1 MTQTTD
7 RSPDR
12 SPSPPSL
19 PTLLTKPALLARW
32 RRRSPGLAASLVG
45 GALAAGLGLAAL
57 TVLVTVLW
65 ISSPYPDSG
74 PDGALHVAAGLWLL
88 AHGCE
93 LVRTDTLSGVPAPVG
108 VTPLLL
114 VVLPAWLLHRAGRD
128 AADGDEE
135 SAPPAVRTACGGVVA
150 GYLTVGTAAALYAS
164 GGALRPSWASVAVW
178 LPLVAVTAAGMG
190 AWTAYGR
197 PRGPLAPP
205 VRRAL
210 RALPFASFV
219 SSAPGLR
226 LPAAVRAASAGAA
239 VLVGGGAV
247 LVGASL
253 VWHGGLARVSF
264 LHLTESW
271 SGRFAVLLL
280 ALALVPNAAVWG
292 AAYALGPGFVLGA
305 GHAADPLMSSPGALL
320 PPFPLLA
327 AVPGAGPGTP
337 VNWAAG
343 AVPLMAGVAVAW
355 FTVRAGVPGRI
366 DGGEAI
372 GDGDGEGQRQGKG
385 KGKARVPVAAH
396 GGEAWSPGRIA
407 GNAALAALL
416 CGLALAI
423 LAALS
428 GGPLG
433 THALADFGPVWWQT
447 GPAAAG
453 WTAVVGVPV
462 ALVLRGWRLRQPRVR
477 VPRAPRVPRVRAV
490 RGSGVRGWASWVRG
504 PWGRRRG
511 VQEAVVQEQGVQGNG
526 VQGNGVQEHAGPK
539 RSANGPVGGAT
550 PVPEPL
556 LSKLSADELLV
567 SDPSARDPLGSA
579 LPGSMP
585 PTSASPGLESWVSN
599 SSDRELL
606 GSTPSGAKLPA
617 DEFSADEFSGRVTP
631 AHQPLV
637 REPSANE
644 PQAHLPGSEPSG
656 GLFPSHGHERRPGA
670 ELPDFERP
678 GGARP
683 GDEPSEQAQQPG
695 FGLSERVSRPERS
708 SEQAPRTELGSSR
721 QPSRP
726 AAGPPEQT
734 LHPKSIAP
742 ERLAHQPLAPEP
754 PASPLHSRPA
764 PELPTEPP
772 PPQGTPRT
780 SWFSRVRR
788 RRQPEAP
795 PGTSGTPVTPGT
807 PVESRRTTPDPDFE
821 PYDFL
826 PPSESFG
833 SLWHD
838 DVSREARWAALKQAS
853 GPTDPPGQG
862 DRTV

>member
-12 SPSPPSL
+12 SPSLPSL
-19 PTLLTKPALLARW
+19 PNLLTKPALLARW
-32 RRRSPGLAASLVG
+32 RRRSPGLAAGLVG
-45 GALAAGLGLAAL
+45 GALAAGLGLAAF

-135 SAPPAVRTACGGVVA
+135 SAPPAVRTAWGGVVA

-164 GGALRPSWASVAVW
+164 GGALSLSWASVAVW
-178 LPLVAVTAAGMG
+178 LPLLAVTAAGVG

-197 PRGPLAPP
+197 PRGPLPPP

-219 SSAPGLR
+219 SAVPGVR
-226 LPAAVRAASAGAA
+226 LPAAVRAAGAGAA

-305 GHAADPLMSSPGALL
+305 GHAADPLMSSPGSLL

-343 AVPLMAGVAVAW
+343 AVPLAAGVAVAW

-366 DGGEAI
+366 DGREAI
-372 GDGDGEGQRQGKG
+372 GDGDGDGEGQGKG
-385 KGKARVPVAAH
+385 KRKGRVPVVAH
-396 GGEAWSPGRIA
+396 RGEAWPPGRTA

-416 CGLALAI
+416 CGLALAV
-423 LAALS
+423 LATLS

-447 GPAAAG
+447 GSAAAG
-453 WTAVVGVPV
+453 WTAAVGVPA
-462 ALVLRGWRLRQPRVR
+462 ALVLRALRLRQPRVR
-477 VPRAPRVPRVRAV
+477 VPRAPRVRAV

-504 PWGRRRG
+504 PWGRLG
-511 VQEAVVQEQGVQGNG
+511 VQEPVVQG
-526 VQGNGVQEHAGPK
+526 HAGQTHVGPK
-539 RSANGPVGGAT
+539 RSAHEPEPGAGVTPVHEPVGG
-550 PVPEPL
+550 EP
-556 LSKLSADELLV
+556 SADE
-567 SDPSARDPLGSA
+567 PQAQ
-579 LPGSMP
+579 LPGF
-585 PTSASPGLESWVSN
+585 E
-599 SSDRELL
+599 R
-606 GSTPSGAKLPA
+606 
-617 DEFSADEFSGRVTP
+617 
-631 AHQPLV
+631 
-637 REPSANE
+637 
-644 PQAHLPGSEPSG
+644 SG
-656 GLFPSHGHERRPGA
+656 GALLADG
-670 ELPDFERP
+670 
-678 GGARP
+678 
-683 GDEPSEQAQQPG
+683 PSEQAQQPD
-695 FGLSERVSRPERS
+695 FELSERAPRPESGS
-708 SEQAPRTELGSSR
+708 SEQVP
-721 QPSRP
+721 RP
-726 AAGPPEQT
+726 AAGLPEQT
-734 LHPKSIAP
+734 LPPESLAP
-742 ERLAHQPLAPEP
+742 ERLTHQPLAPEP
-754 PASPLHSRPA
+754 PASPLNLRPT

-772 PPQGTPRT
+772 QPPRPQATQPTPRP

-795 PGTSGTPVTPGT
+795 PGTAGAAGTPVTPGT
-807 PVESRRTTPDPDFE
+807 PVESRPATPDPDFE

-826 PPSESFG
+826 PPSDSFG

-838 DVSREARWAALKQAS
+838 DVSREARWAALKEAS
-853 GPTDPPGQG
+853 GPADSPDRG
-862 DRTV
+862 DRGDRRG

>member
-1 MTQTTD
+1 M
-7 RSPDR
+7 
-12 SPSPPSL
+12 
-19 PTLLTKPALLARW
+19 
-32 RRRSPGLAASLVG
+32 VG
-45 GALAAGLGLAAL
+45 GALAAGLGLAAF

-114 VVLPAWLLHRAGRD
+114 VVLPTWLLHRAGRD

-135 SAPPAVRTACGGVVA
+135 SAPPAVRTAWGGVVA
-150 GYLTVGTAAALYAS
+150 GYLTVGAAAAVYAS
-164 GGALRPSWASVAVW
+164 DGALSPSWASVAVW
-178 LPLVAVTAAGMG
+178 LPLLAVTAAGVG

-197 PRGPLAPP
+197 PREPLAPP

-210 RALPFASFV
+210 RALPFDSFV
-219 SSAPGLR
+219 SFSSAVPGFR

-253 VWHGGLARVSF
+253 VWHGGLARESF

-280 ALALVPNAAVWG
+280 ALVLVPNAAVWG

-305 GHAADPLMSSPGALL
+305 GHAADPLMSSPGPLL

-327 AVPGAGPGTP
+327 AVPVAGPGTP

-343 AVPLMAGVAVAW
+343 AVPLVAGVVVAW
-355 FTVRAGVPGRI
+355 FTVRAGVPGRK
-366 DGGEAI
+366 DAGE
-372 GDGDGEGQRQGKG
+372 GDGESKRK
-385 KGKARVPVAAH
+385 KLRVPVAADR
-396 GGEAWSPGRIA
+396 GEAWSPGRTA

-416 CGLALAI
+416 CGLALAV
-423 LAALS
+423 LATLS

-462 ALVLRGWRLRQPRVR
+462 ALVLRALRLREPRVR
-477 VPRAPRVPRVRAV
+477 VPRAPRVRAV

-504 PWGRRRG
+504 PWGRRKG
-511 VQEAVVQEQGVQGNG
+511 VQEAVVPELAVQEHGVQGNG
-526 VQGNGVQEHAGPK
+526 VQGNGVQGKEVQEHVGPK
-539 RSANGPVGGAT
+539 RSANEPVGGAT

-556 LSKLSADELLV
+556 LAKRLADELLVSGSSARELLGSAPSGAKLSADEL
-567 SDPSARDPLGSA
+567 
-579 LPGSMP
+579 
-585 PTSASPGLESWVSN
+585 
-599 SSDRELL
+599 
-606 GSTPSGAKLPA
+606 SGGVA
-617 DEFSADEFSGRVTP
+617 P
-631 AHQPLV
+631 AHERLV
-637 REPSANE
+637 REPSAEE
-644 PQAHLPGSEPSG
+644 PQSHLPGSEPSG
-656 GLFPSHGHERRPGA
+656 GPFPSHAPKRS
-670 ELPDFERP
+670 

-683 GDEPSEQAQQPG
+683 GDEPSEQAHQPG
-695 FGLSERVSRPERS
+695 FGLSEGASRPEWS
-708 SEQAPRTELGSSR
+708 SERAPRTELKSS
-721 QPSRP
+721 QQTSRP

-742 ERLAHQPLAPEP
+742 ESLAHQPLEPEP
-754 PASPLHSRPA
+754 PASPLHRRPA

-772 PPQGTPRT
+772 PPLRAQSTQPTQPTPRT
-780 SWFSRVRR
+780 SWFSRGRR
-788 RRQPEAP
+788 RRQPEGP
-795 PGTSGTPVTPGT
+795 PGIPGAPVTPRT
-807 PVESRRTTPDPDFE
+807 PAETRRATPDPDFE

-826 PPSESFG
+826 PPSDSFG

-853 GPTDPPGQG
+853 GPTDSPDRG
-862 DRTV
+862 DRRD

>member
-12 SPSPPSL
+12 SPSLPSL
-19 PTLLTKPALLARW
+19 PNLLTKPALLARW

-45 GALAAGLGLAAL
+45 GALAAGLGLAAF

-164 GGALRPSWASVAVW
+164 GGALSPSWASVAVW
-178 LPLVAVTAAGMG
+178 LPLLAVTAAGVG

-197 PRGPLAPP
+197 PRGPLPP
-205 VRRAL
+205 PARQAL
-210 RALPFASFV
+210 RALPFASRV
-219 SSAPGLR
+219 SAVPGFR

-305 GHAADPLMSSPGALL
+305 GHAAGPLVSSPGPLL

-355 FTVRAGVPGRI
+355 FTVRAGVPGVK
-366 DGGEAI
+366 DAGEGEA
-372 GDGDGEGQRQGKG
+372 GDKRNGKGEGKAEGKGKG
-385 KGKARVPVAAH
+385 KGKARIAVAAH
-396 GGEAWSPGRIA
+396 RGEAWSPGRTA

-416 CGLALAI
+416 CGLALAV

-453 WTAVVGVPV
+453 WTAVVGVPA
-462 ALVLRGWRLRQPRVR
+462 ALVLRALRLRQPRVR
-477 VPRAPRVPRVRAV
+477 VPRAPRARAV
-490 RGSGVRGWASWVRG
+490 RGSWARGWASWARG

-511 VQEAVVQEQGVQGNG
+511 ALEPVVQG
-526 VQGNGVQEHAGPK
+526 HAGQTHVGPK
-539 RSANGPVGGAT
+539 RSAHEPDGG
-550 PVPEPL
+550 EP
-556 LSKLSADELLV
+556 SADE
-567 SDPSARDPLGSA
+567 PQAQ
-579 LPGSMP
+579 LPGF
-585 PTSASPGLESWVSN
+585 
-599 SSDRELL
+599 EL
-606 GSTPSGAKLPA
+606 
-617 DEFSADEFSGRVTP
+617 
-631 AHQPLV
+631 
-637 REPSANE
+637 
-644 PQAHLPGSEPSG
+644 SG
-656 GLFPSHGHERRPGA
+656 GALLADG
-670 ELPDFERP
+670 
-678 GGARP
+678 
-683 GDEPSEQAQQPG
+683 PSEQAQQPD
-695 FGLSERVSRPERS
+695 FELSERAPRPESGS
-708 SEQAPRTELGSSR
+708 SEQAPRPT
-721 QPSRP
+721 
-726 AAGPPEQT
+726 AGPSEQT
-734 LHPKSIAP
+734 LHPESIAP
-742 ERLAHQPLAPEP
+742 ERLAHQPLAHQLLTHQPLTPEP
-754 PASPLHSRPA
+754 PTSPLHPRPA

-772 PPQGTPRT
+772 PPPRTQGAQPTPRT

-788 RRQPEAP
+788 RRQPEGAP
-795 PGTSGTPVTPGT
+795 GAAGATGTPVTPAA
-807 PVESRRTTPDPDFE
+807 PIQSRPTTPDPDFE

-826 PPSESFG
+826 PPSDSFG

-838 DVSREARWAALKQAS
+838 DVSREARWAALKEAS
-853 GPTDPPGQG
+853 GPADSPDRG
-862 DRTV
+862 DRGDRGDRRD

>member
-12 SPSPPSL
+12 SPSLPSL
-19 PTLLTKPALLARW
+19 PNLLTKPALLARW
-32 RRRSPGLAASLVG
+32 RRRSPGLAAGLVG
-45 GALAAGLGLAAL
+45 GALAAGLGLAAF

-135 SAPPAVRTACGGVVA
+135 SAPPAVRTAWGGVVA

-164 GGALRPSWASVAVW
+164 GGVLSPSWASVAVW
-178 LPLVAVTAAGMG
+178 LPLLAVTAAGVG

-197 PRGPLAPP
+197 PRGPLPPP

-219 SSAPGLR
+219 SAVPGVR
-226 LPAAVRAASAGAA
+226 LPAAVRAAGAGAA

-305 GHAADPLMSSPGALL
+305 GHAADPLMSSPGSLL

-343 AVPLMAGVAVAW
+343 AVPLAAGVAVAW

-366 DGGEAI
+366 DGREAI
-372 GDGDGEGQRQGKG
+372 GDGDGEGQGKG
-385 KGKARVPVAAH
+385 KRKGRVPVVAH
-396 GGEAWSPGRIA
+396 RGEAWSPGRTA

-416 CGLALAI
+416 CGLALAV
-423 LAALS
+423 LATLS

-453 WTAVVGVPV
+453 WTAAVGVPA
-462 ALVLRGWRLRQPRVR
+462 ALVLRALRLRQPRVR
-477 VPRAPRVPRVRAV
+477 VPRAPRVRAV

-504 PWGRRRG
+504 PWGRLG
-511 VQEAVVQEQGVQGNG
+511 VQEPVVQG
-526 VQGNGVQEHAGPK
+526 HAGQTHVGPK
-539 RSANGPVGGAT
+539 RSAHEPEPGAGVTPVHEPVGG
-550 PVPEPL
+550 EP
-556 LSKLSADELLV
+556 SADE
-567 SDPSARDPLGSA
+567 PQAQ
-579 LPGSMP
+579 LPGF
-585 PTSASPGLESWVSN
+585 E
-599 SSDRELL
+599 R
-606 GSTPSGAKLPA
+606 
-617 DEFSADEFSGRVTP
+617 
-631 AHQPLV
+631 
-637 REPSANE
+637 
-644 PQAHLPGSEPSG
+644 SG
-656 GLFPSHGHERRPGA
+656 GALLADG
-670 ELPDFERP
+670 
-678 GGARP
+678 
-683 GDEPSEQAQQPG
+683 PSEQAQQPD
-695 FGLSERVSRPERS
+695 FELSERAPRPESGS
-708 SEQAPRTELGSSR
+708 SEQVP
-721 QPSRP
+721 RP

-734 LHPKSIAP
+734 L
-742 ERLAHQPLAPEP
+742 P
-754 PASPLHSRPA
+754 PSPSPPSASPTSPSPPSRPH
-764 PELPTEPP
+764 PPQPP
-772 PPQGTPRT
+772 PDPRT
-780 SWFSRVRR
+780 PHRT
-788 RRQPEAP
+788 PAAPAP
-795 PGTSGTPVTPGT
+795 PGHSAHPATQLVLACPASAAAGSAARHRRCRRHPRHSRHPRREPPRHPGPRLRAVRLSAPLRLLRFALARRRLAGGALGRSQGGVRPGRLPGSG
-807 PVESRRTTPDPDFE
+807 R
-821 PYDFL
+821 
-826 PPSESFG
+826 
-833 SLWHD
+833 
-838 DVSREARWAALKQAS
+838 S
-853 GPTDPPGQG
+853 GRSGRPG
-862 DRTV
+862 DRRD

>member
-12 SPSPPSL
+12 SPSLPSL
-19 PTLLTKPALLARW
+19 PNLLTKPDLLARW
-32 RRRSPGLAASLVG
+32 RRRSPGLAAGLVG
-45 GALAAGLGLAAL
+45 GALAAGLGLAAF

-135 SAPPAVRTACGGVVA
+135 SVPPAVRTAWGGVVA

-164 GGALRPSWASVAVW
+164 GGALSPSWASVAVW
-178 LPLVAVTAAGMG
+178 LPLLAVTAAGVG

-197 PRGPLAPP
+197 PRGPLPP
-205 VRRAL
+205 PARRAL

-219 SSAPGLR
+219 SSVPGVR
-226 LPAAVRAASAGAA
+226 LPAAVRAAGAGAA

-305 GHAADPLMSSPGALL
+305 GHAADPLMSSPGPLL

-343 AVPLMAGVAVAW
+343 AVPLVAGVAVAW

-372 GDGDGEGQRQGKG
+372 GDGDGKGQGKR
-385 KGKARVPVAAH
+385 KGGVPVVAH
-396 GGEAWSPGRIA
+396 RGEAWSPGRTA
-407 GNAALAALL
+407 GNAAFAALL
-416 CGLALAI
+416 CGLALAV
-423 LAALS
+423 LATLS

-453 WTAVVGVPV
+453 WTAAVGVPA
-462 ALVLRGWRLRQPRVR
+462 ALVLRALRLRQPRVR
-477 VPRAPRVPRVRAV
+477 VPRAPRVRAV
-490 RGSGVRGWASWVRG
+490 RG
-504 PWGRRRG
+504 
-511 VQEAVVQEQGVQGNG
+511 
-526 VQGNGVQEHAGPK
+526 
-539 RSANGPVGGAT
+539 
-550 PVPEPL
+550 
-556 LSKLSADELLV
+556 
-567 SDPSARDPLGSA
+567 
-579 LPGSMP
+579 
-585 PTSASPGLESWVSN
+585 
-599 SSDRELL
+599 
-606 GSTPSGAKLPA
+606 
-617 DEFSADEFSGRVTP
+617 
-631 AHQPLV
+631 
-637 REPSANE
+637 
-644 PQAHLPGSEPSG
+644 
-656 GLFPSHGHERRPGA
+656 
-670 ELPDFERP
+670 
-678 GGARP
+678 
-683 GDEPSEQAQQPG
+683 
-695 FGLSERVSRPERS
+695 
-708 SEQAPRTELGSSR
+708 
-721 QPSRP
+721 
-726 AAGPPEQT
+726 
-734 LHPKSIAP
+734 
-742 ERLAHQPLAPEP
+742 
-754 PASPLHSRPA
+754 
-764 PELPTEPP
+764 
-772 PPQGTPRT
+772 
-780 SWFSRVRR
+780 
-788 RRQPEAP
+788 
-795 PGTSGTPVTPGT
+795 
-807 PVESRRTTPDPDFE
+807 
-821 PYDFL
+821 
-826 PPSESFG
+826 
-833 SLWHD
+833 
-838 DVSREARWAALKQAS
+838 
-853 GPTDPPGQG
+853 
-862 DRTV
+862 

>member
-1 MTQTTD
+1 M
-7 RSPDR
+7 
-12 SPSPPSL
+12 PSL
-19 PTLLTKPALLARW
+19 PNLLTKPALLARW

-45 GALAAGLGLAAL
+45 GALAAGLGLAAF

-164 GGALRPSWASVAVW
+164 GGALSPSWASVAVW
-178 LPLVAVTAAGMG
+178 LPLLAVTAAGVG

-197 PRGPLAPP
+197 PRGPLPP
-205 VRRAL
+205 PARQAL
-210 RALPFASFV
+210 RALPFASRV
-219 SSAPGLR
+219 SAVPGFR

-305 GHAADPLMSSPGALL
+305 GHAAGPLVSSPGPLL

-355 FTVRAGVPGRI
+355 FTVRAGVPGVK
-366 DGGEAI
+366 DAGEGEA
-372 GDGDGEGQRQGKG
+372 GDKRNGKGEGKAEGKGKG
-385 KGKARVPVAAH
+385 KGKARIAVAAH
-396 GGEAWSPGRIA
+396 RGEAWSPGRTA

-416 CGLALAI
+416 CGLALAV

-453 WTAVVGVPV
+453 WTAVVGVPA
-462 ALVLRGWRLRQPRVR
+462 ALVLRALRLRQPRVR
-477 VPRAPRVPRVRAV
+477 VPRAPRARAV
-490 RGSGVRGWASWVRG
+490 RGSWARGWASWARG

-511 VQEAVVQEQGVQGNG
+511 ALEPVVQG
-526 VQGNGVQEHAGPK
+526 HAGQTHVGPK
-539 RSANGPVGGAT
+539 RSAHEPDGG
-550 PVPEPL
+550 EP
-556 LSKLSADELLV
+556 SADE
-567 SDPSARDPLGSA
+567 PQAQ
-579 LPGSMP
+579 LPGF
-585 PTSASPGLESWVSN
+585 
-599 SSDRELL
+599 EL
-606 GSTPSGAKLPA
+606 
-617 DEFSADEFSGRVTP
+617 
-631 AHQPLV
+631 
-637 REPSANE
+637 
-644 PQAHLPGSEPSG
+644 SG
-656 GLFPSHGHERRPGA
+656 GALLADG
-670 ELPDFERP
+670 
-678 GGARP
+678 
-683 GDEPSEQAQQPG
+683 PSEQAQQPD
-695 FGLSERVSRPERS
+695 FELSERAPRPESGS
-708 SEQAPRTELGSSR
+708 SEQAPRPT
-721 QPSRP
+721 
-726 AAGPPEQT
+726 AGPSEQT
-734 LHPKSIAP
+734 LHPESIAP
-742 ERLAHQPLAPEP
+742 ERLAHQPLAHQLLTHQPLTPEP
-754 PASPLHSRPA
+754 PTSPLHPRPA

-772 PPQGTPRT
+772 PPPRTQGAQPTPRT

-788 RRQPEAP
+788 RRQPEGAP
-795 PGTSGTPVTPGT
+795 GAAGATGTPVTPAA
-807 PVESRRTTPDPDFE
+807 PIQSRPTTPDPDFE

-826 PPSESFG
+826 PPSDSFG

-838 DVSREARWAALKQAS
+838 DVSREARWAALKEAS
-853 GPTDPPGQG
+853 GPADSPDRG
-862 DRTV
+862 DRGDRGDRRD

>member
-1 MTQTTD
+1 M
-7 RSPDR
+7 
-12 SPSPPSL
+12 PSL
-19 PTLLTKPALLARW
+19 PNLLTKPALLARW
-32 RRRSPGLAASLVG
+32 RRRSPGLAAGLVG
-45 GALAAGLGLAAL
+45 GALAAGLGLAAF

-135 SAPPAVRTACGGVVA
+135 SAPPAVRTAWGGVVA

-164 GGALRPSWASVAVW
+164 GGALSPSWASVAVW
-178 LPLVAVTAAGMG
+178 LPLLAVTAAGVG

-197 PRGPLAPP
+197 PRGPLPRP

-219 SSAPGLR
+219 SAVPGVR
-226 LPAAVRAASAGAA
+226 LPAAVRAAGAGAA

-305 GHAADPLMSSPGALL
+305 GHAADPLMSSPGPLL

-343 AVPLMAGVAVAW
+343 AVPLAAGVAVAW

-366 DGGEAI
+366 DGGETT
-372 GDGDGEGQRQGKG
+372 GDGEGQGRGQGRG
-385 KGKARVPVAAH
+385 PVVAH
-396 GGEAWSPGRIA
+396 RGEAWSPGRTA

-416 CGLALAI
+416 CGLALAV

-453 WTAVVGVPV
+453 WTAVVGIPA
-462 ALVLRGWRLRQPRVR
+462 ALVLRALRLRQPRVR
-477 VPRAPRVPRVRAV
+477 VPRAPRVRAV
-490 RGSGVRGWASWVRG
+490 RGSGVRGWAAWVRG

-511 VQEAVVQEQGVQGNG
+511 VQEPVVQG
-526 VQGNGVQEHAGPK
+526 HAGQTHVGPK
-539 RSANGPVGGAT
+539 RSAHEPEPGVAPVHEPVGG
-550 PVPEPL
+550 EP
-556 LSKLSADELLV
+556 SADE
-567 SDPSARDPLGSA
+567 PQAQ
-579 LPGSMP
+579 LPG
-585 PTSASPGLESWVSN
+585 
-599 SSDRELL
+599 
-606 GSTPSGAKLPA
+606 
-617 DEFSADEFSGRVTP
+617 F
-631 AHQPLV
+631 
-637 REPSANE
+637 
-644 PQAHLPGSEPSG
+644 EPSG
-656 GLFPSHGHERRPGA
+656 GLFPSHAHEASGA
-670 ELPDFERP
+670 VLPDFERS
-678 GGARP
+678 GGALLADRP
-683 GDEPSEQAQQPG
+683 SGQAQHLD
-695 FGLSERVSRPERS
+695 FELSERASRPESGS
-708 SEQAPRTELGSSR
+708 SEQAPRPTTG
-721 QPSRP
+721 PS
-726 AAGPPEQT
+726 EQT
-734 LHPKSIAP
+734 LPP
-742 ERLAHQPLAPEP
+742 ESLALGRLAHQPLAPEP
-754 PASPLHSRPA
+754 PASPFSPRPT

-772 PPQGTPRT
+772 QPPRPQDAQPTPRP

-795 PGTSGTPVTPGT
+795 PGVAGAAGTPATPGT
-807 PVESRRTTPDPDFE
+807 PVESRPATPDPDFE

-826 PPSESFG
+826 PPSDSFG

-838 DVSREARWAALKQAS
+838 DVSREARWAALKEAS
-853 GPTDPPGQG
+853 GPADSPDRG
-862 DRTV
+862 DRRG

>member
-1 MTQTTD
+1 M
-7 RSPDR
+7 
-12 SPSPPSL
+12 

-45 GALAAGLGLAAL
+45 GALAAGLGLAAF

-178 LPLVAVTAAGMG
+178 LPLVAVTAAGVG

-219 SSAPGLR
+219 SSAPGFR
-226 LPAAVRAASAGAA
+226 LPAAVRAAGAGAA

-305 GHAADPLMSSPGALL
+305 GHAADPLMSSPGPLL

-337 VNWAAG
+337 VNWVAG

-366 DGGEAI
+366 DGGEAVGD
-372 GDGDGEGQRQGKG
+372 GDGDGEGKG

-396 GGEAWSPGRIA
+396 RGEAWSPGRTA

-453 WTAVVGVPV
+453 WTAAVGVPV

-511 VQEAVVQEQGVQGNG
+511 VQEPVVQEAVVQEQG

-539 RSANGPVGGAT
+539 RSANEPVGGAT

-556 LSKLSADELLV
+556 LAKPSADELLV

-579 LPGSMP
+579 PLGSAPPGSAP
-585 PTSASPGLESWVSN
+585 PGRESRVSN
-599 SSDRELL
+599 PSARELL
-606 GSTPSGAKLPA
+606 GSTPSGAKL
-617 DEFSADEFSGRVTP
+617 SADEFSGRVTP
-631 AHQPLV
+631 AHEPLV

-656 GLFPSHGHERRPGA
+656 GLFPSHGHERRSGA

-683 GDEPSEQAQQPG
+683 GDEPSEQAHQPG
-695 FGLSERVSRPERS
+695 FGLSERV
-708 SEQAPRTELGSSR
+708 PRTELKASQ
-721 QPSRP
+721 QPPRP
-726 AAGPPEQT
+726 AAGP
-734 LHPKSIAP
+734 
-742 ERLAHQPLAPEP
+742 PEP

-772 PPQGTPRT
+772 PSQGTPRT

-795 PGTSGTPVTPGT
+795 LGTPGAPGTPVTPGT
-807 PVESRRTTPDPDFE
+807 PAESRRATPDPDFE

-826 PPSESFG
+826 PPSDSFG

-862 DRTV
+862 DRTA

>member
-1 MTQTTD
+1 M
-7 RSPDR
+7 
-12 SPSPPSL
+12 
-19 PTLLTKPALLARW
+19 PTLLAKPALLARW
-32 RRRSPGLAASLVG
+32 RGRSPGLAASLVG
-45 GALAAGLGLAAL
+45 GALAAGLGLAAF

-74 PDGALHVAAGLWLL
+74 PDGALRVAAGLWLL

-128 AADGDEE
+128 AAHGDEE
-135 SAPPAVRTACGGVVA
+135 STPPAVRTAWGGVVA
-150 GYLTVGTAAALYAS
+150 GYLTVGAAAAVYAP
-164 GGALRPSWASVAVW
+164 GGALSPSWASVAVW
-178 LPLVAVTAAGMG
+178 LPLLAVTAAGVG
-190 AWTAYGR
+190 TWTAYGR

-210 RALPFASFV
+210 RALPLASFV

-226 LPAAVRAASAGAA
+226 LRAAVRAASAGAA

-280 ALALVPNAAVWG
+280 ALVLVPNAAVWG

-305 GHAADPLMSSPGALL
+305 GHAADPLVSSPGPLL

-343 AVPLMAGVAVAW
+343 AVPLVAGVVVAW
-355 FTVRAGVPGRI
+355 FTVRAGVPGRK
-366 DGGEAI
+366 DVGE
-372 GDGDGEGQRQGKG
+372 GDGETRGGKL
-385 KGKARVPVAAH
+385 RVPVAAH
-396 GGEAWSPGRIA
+396 RGEAWSPGRTA

-416 CGLALAI
+416 CGLALAV

-433 THALADFGPVWWQT
+433 MHALADFGPVWWQT

-462 ALVLRGWRLRQPRVR
+462 ALVLRALRLRQPRVR
-477 VPRAPRVPRVRAV
+477 VPWAPRVRAV

-511 VQEAVVQEQGVQGNG
+511 VQEPLVQEQGVQGNG
-526 VQGNGVQEHAGPK
+526 VHEHVGQTHVSPK
-539 RSANGPVGGAT
+539 LSANEPVGGAT
-550 PVPEPL
+550 PMPEPL
-556 LSKLSADELLV
+556 LSKPSPDEPLV
-567 SDPSARDPLGSA
+567 SDSSAREPLGSK
-579 LPGSMP
+579 P
-585 PTSASPGLESWVSN
+585 PR
-599 SSDRELL
+599 RE
-606 GSTPSGAKLPA
+606 PSGAMLSDHEPA
-617 DEFSADEFSGRVTP
+617 SRATP
-631 AHQPLV
+631 AHGPLA
-637 REPSANE
+637 REPLAKG
-644 PQAHLPGSEPSG
+644 PQAHLPGFEPSG
-656 GLFPSHGHERRPGA
+656 GLFPPHAHEASRA
-670 ELPDFERP
+670 VLPDVERSGRVLP
-678 GGARP
+678 ADKP
-683 GDEPSEQAQQPG
+683 FEQAQQPDFG
-695 FGLSERVSRPERS
+695 FSEQDPRPESGLFERVPRTESGLSEQASRTELKS
-708 SEQAPRTELGSSR
+708 SEQAARPTAGSSE
-721 QPSRP
+721 QAARP
-726 AAGPPEQT
+726 TAGSSDQALPPE
-734 LHPKSIAP
+734 P
-742 ERLAHQPLAPEP
+742 LAHQRLAPEP
-754 PASPLHSRPA
+754 SASPLNTRPA
-764 PELPTEPP
+764 QELPTEPP
-772 PPQGTPRT
+772 PPRTPGTQGTPRT
-780 SWFSRVRR
+780 NWFSRVRR

-795 PGTSGTPVTPGT
+795 PVVPVA
-807 PVESRRTTPDPDFE
+807 PVESRRAGPDPDFE

-826 PPSESFG
+826 PPSDSFG

-853 GPTDPPGQG
+853 GPTDSPDRG
-862 DRTV
+862 DRRD

>member
-12 SPSPPSL
+12 TSSL
-19 PTLLTKPALLARW
+19 PTPPALPALLARW
-32 RRRSPGLAASLVG
+32 RGRSPGLAASLVG
-45 GALAAGLGLAAL
+45 GALAAGLGLAAF

-135 SAPPAVRTACGGVVA
+135 SAPPAVRTAWGGVVA

-178 LPLVAVTAAGMG
+178 LPLLAVTAAGVG

-197 PRGPLAPP
+197 PRGSLAPP

-219 SSAPGLR
+219 SAVPGLR

-253 VWHGGLARVSF
+253 VWHGGPARVSF
-264 LHLTESW
+264 LQLTESW

-305 GHAADPLMSSPGALL
+305 GHAADPLMSSPGPLL
-320 PPFPLLA
+320 PPFPMLA

-343 AVPLMAGVAVAW
+343 AVPLVAGVVVAW
-355 FTVRAGVPGRI
+355 FTVGAGVPGRK
-366 DGGEAI
+366 DA
-372 GDGDGEGQRQGKG
+372 GEGETEAQATTGNEEGKRKG
-385 KGKARVPVAAH
+385 KRRGKRKRKGEGAGRVSVAARR
-396 GGEAWSPGRIA
+396 GEAWSPGRTA

-416 CGLALAI
+416 CGLALAA

-462 ALVLRGWRLRQPRVR
+462 ALALRAWRLRQPRVR
-477 VPRAPRVPRVRAV
+477 VTRAPRVRAV
-490 RGSGVRGWASWVRG
+490 RGSGRWAWASWMRR
-504 PWGRRRG
+504 PWGRGREG
-511 VQEAVVQEQGVQGNG
+511 QTQAGQTP
-526 VQGNGVQEHAGPK
+526 AGPK
-539 RSANGPVGGAT
+539 ASAHEPAGGVT
-550 PVPEPL
+550 PVHEPL
-556 LSKLSADELLV
+556 LSK
-567 SDPSARDPLGSA
+567 PSA
-579 LPGSMP
+579 
-585 PTSASPGLESWVSN
+585 
-599 SSDRELL
+599 
-606 GSTPSGAKLPA
+606 K
-617 DEFSADEFSGRVTP
+617 
-631 AHQPLV
+631 
-637 REPSANE
+637 E
-644 PQAHLPGSEPSG
+644 PQAQLPGFEPSG
-656 GLFPSHGHERRPGA
+656 GLFLSNAHESSGA
-670 ELPDFERP
+670 GLPDFERS
-678 GGARP
+678 GGALP
-683 GDEPSEQAQQPG
+683 ADEPSEQA
-695 FGLSERVSRPERS
+695 LHSES
-708 SEQAPRTELGSSR
+708 L
-721 QPSRP
+721 
-726 AAGPPEQT
+726 
-734 LHPKSIAP
+734 AP

-754 PASPLHSRPA
+754 PGSPLHSRTSPELP
-764 PELPTEPP
+764 PELPTEPLP
-772 PPQGTPRT
+772 PPRAPRT
-780 SWFSRVRR
+780 SWFARVRLR
-788 RRQPEAP
+788 RRAEVP
-795 PGTSGTPVTPGT
+795 PVTPAIPAT
-807 PVESRRTTPDPDFE
+807 PVESRRATPAPDPDFE

-826 PPSESFG
+826 PASDSFG

-838 DVSREARWAALKQAS
+838 DVSREARWAALKKAS
-853 GPTDPPGQG
+853 GPTGSPESG
-862 DRTV
+862 DRRD